1 MITLEADKLVK
12 LFPGPAETVRA
23 VDGVSLQLGQGTL
36 VALMGPSGT
45 GKTTLLSM
53 LGCILRPDSGDLS
66 VCGERVVWNESN
78 LPAYRR
84 RFFGFIAQRSTLLAS
99 LNVRENVEV
108 PLRLAGV
115 AGRELVDR
123 AMHALQIVSLT
134 QRAEYPVTVLSAGEK
149 QRVAIA
155 RAIAGD
161 PPILLADEPTA
172 NLDRQ
177 VGTQIVS
184 LLRQLAV
191 EHGKTV
197 MLVTH
202 DDRLLEYA
210 DRVVTMEDGHVQVA

>member
-1 MITLEADKLVK
+1 
-12 LFPGPAETVRA
+12 
-23 VDGVSLQLGQGTL
+23 
-36 VALMGPSGT
+36 MGPSGT

-53 LGCILRPDSGDLS
+53 LGCILQPDSGDLS
-66 VCGERVVWNESN
+66 VCGVRVAWSESS

-99 LNVRENVEV
+99 LDVRENVEV

-115 AGRELVDR
+115 AGQELVDR

-134 QRAEYPVTVLSAGEK
+134 QRAEYPVSVLSAGEK

-155 RAIAGD
+155 RAIASD